1 MASRPL
7 SIARRSLAAV
17 NEVQG
22 PLSRAHPAMS
32 HSGYTS
38 NHSLARSEQTFPYV
52 RVRLYS
58 STPATRQASSPFA
71 AGGQAKITKTKGD
84 GEATTKTKRK
94 KKIFLPRKAAVQ
106 MTEKARTFFK
116 KLLDMNPEKA
126 GVMLNYGQSSSGEPR
141 MVYSFDFV
149 SKEQLDPQDEG

>member
-1 MASRPL
+1 MPS
-7 SIARRSLAAV
+7 
-17 NEVQG
+17 
-22 PLSRAHPAMS
+22 
-32 HSGYTS
+32 SGYTS
-38 NHSLARSEQTFPYV
+38 NHSLARSAQTFPYV
-52 RVRLYS
+52 PVRLYS

-71 AGGQAKITKTKGD
+71 SGGQAKITKTKG
-84 GEATTKTKRK
+84 GEETKTKRK
-94 KKIFLPRKAAVQ
+94 QKIFIPRKAAVQ

-149 SKEQLDPQDEG
+149 TKENLDPGDEG